1 MLRTLRLQFADRRP
15 EIDLA
20 FEPTDDDRNDPWE
33 LLESRADSDGRIR
46 LGDRESCT
54 IDEVLDVIVVEPERL
69 EGPTWER
76 GLQDEDVA
84 TALDESYDPPS

>member
-1 MLRTLRLQFADRRP
+1 MLRTLRLRFADRP
-15 EIDLA
+15 DYELA
-20 FEPTDDDRNDPWE
+20 FETAGDTIDPWD
-33 LLESRADSDGRIR
+33 LLSSHADDTGRII

-54 IDEVLDVIVVEPERL
+54 IDEVLEVTVVEPKRA

-84 TALDESYDPPS
+84 TALDESYEPPS

>member
-1 MLRTLRLQFADRRP
+1 MLRTLRLRFAEGP

-20 FEPTDDDRNDPWE
+20 FEPTDDESDPWK
-33 LLESRADSDGRIR
+33 LLESRADPEGRIR

-54 IDEVLDVIVVEPERL
+54 IDDVVDVAVVEPERI

-76 GLQDEDVA
+76 GLQDEDIA
-84 TALDESYDPPS
+84 TALDENYEPPT